1 MTEYAVRFS
10 RRQRFEHVVVMTT
23 FVLLALTGFPQ
34 KFFETRWARGIVSV
48 LGGLDHVR
56 FVHRVSGLV
65 FSLLT
70 LWHLGAAVILAA
82 QRKMKLTLLP
92 NRQDFIDAVQQLRY
106 DLGAVESQ
114 PRFDRFDYRQKFEY
128 WGLVLGGLVMISTG
142 LVLYFPMVVTRF
154 FPGELIPVSKV
165 AHSNEGLMAF
175 LVVITWHIYNAHL
188 APGIFPYDASI
199 FTGKISKERLR
210 HEHPLEYAR
219 LYGELVPGELVPGE
233 LAHGES
239 APPAPEIPPKP

>member
-34 KFFETRWARGIVSV
+34 KFFETGWARGIVSV

-56 FVHRVSGLV
+56 FVHRASGLV

-219 LYGELVPGELVPGE
+219 LYGEFVPGELVPGE